1 MTYPIPIGTSQL
13 AIRSKD
19 RFIQFA
25 RGFSILTIVL
35 FHYFRLAPLPYL
47 LTKAVLLGGTGVHVF
62 LFLSGYGLA
71 LSRTKSWMSFF
82 KRRFV
87 NVLIP
92 YYVGI
97 ILIFGLNLWLHI
109 YPDGVRELMSHLLLY
124 KMFVEPYTRSFGGHF
139 WFISTII
146 QFYLLFPLLSR
157 IVGRLS
163 PIQSMALAVGISLSY
178 SLLLMYMG
186 KAGVRVW
193 NSFFLQYLW
202 EFVLG
207 MVIARNG
214 WMPRLL
220 NRPWYAYAVLAVLGV
235 GITAVLAVN
244 GGQTGQIFN
253 DYFAFAGYLSAC
265 VVLYRIGSVLTG
277 LNWFIDWVESFSYSL
292 YIMHMIPLS
301 IYLAYFT
308 RQHLTIITISA
319 IFMAALSISLLFDY
333 GIKHLLSYVQ
343 PTETLPARRAD

>member
-1 MTYPIPIGTSQL
+1 MTYPIPISTSQPVV
-13 AIRSKD
+13 RPKD

-47 LTKAVLLGGTGVHVF
+47 LTKAVQLGGTGIHVF

-71 LSRTKSWMSFF
+71 LSRTKNWTSFF
-82 KRRFV
+82 KRRFI

-92 YYVGI
+92 YYVGVT
-97 ILIFGLNLWLHI
+97 LIFSLNLWLHI
-109 YPDGVRELMSHLLLY
+109 YPDGVRELISHLLLY
-124 KMFVEPYTRSFGGHF
+124 KMFIEPYTRSFGGHF

-157 IVGRLS
+157 LVERLK
-163 PIQSMALAVGISLSY
+163 PLRAVMLAVGLSLSY
-178 SLLLMYMG
+178 SLLLMYTG

-214 WMPRLL
+214 WMPGLL
-220 NRPWYAYAVLAVLGV
+220 NRPWYVYAILAVSGV
-235 GITAVLAVN
+235 GLTAALAMKS
-244 GGQTGQIFN
+244 GQTGQIFN
-253 DYFAFAGYLSAC
+253 DYFAFVGYVSAC
-265 VVLYRIGSVLTG
+265 VVLYRIGKVLTG
-277 LNWFIDWVESFSYSL
+277 LNRFIDWVESFSYSL

-308 RQHLTIITISA
+308 RQHLTIATVSV
-319 IFMAALSISLLFDY
+319 IFIAALGISLLFDY
-333 GIKHLLSYVQ
+333 GIKRLLSAFQ
-343 PTETLPARRAD
+343 TN